1 MNDAVSTMTGC
12 LFSADQAT
20 AVASSAAAL
29 VAAMALYF
37 ARWYY
42 ISEQRGRLHQRL
54 LELNRMAVEHPR
66 VARDFF
72 ALRYASAPTFFA
84 TAAKQGRRY
93 HALRAYVLYR
103 LNVYEEAFCAT
114 QGPYA
119 SSTRH
124 GRAWQRYIKE
134 GFEHPLIQE
143 LFVQTA
149 DQFDEDFVRFVV
161 RHELPGGDQYRE
173 SGSNQ
178 R

>member
-20 AVASSAAAL
+20 AVASSSAAL

-72 ALRYASAPTFFA
+72 ALRYASAPTFLQPQQSKDDA
-84 TAAKQGRRY
+84 TMPSEPMFYTG
-93 HALRAYVLYR
+93 
-103 LNVYEEAFCAT
+103 
-114 QGPYA
+114 
-119 SSTRH
+119 
-124 GRAWQRYIKE
+124 
-134 GFEHPLIQE
+134 
-143 LFVQTA
+143 
-149 DQFDEDFVRFVV
+149 
-161 RHELPGGDQYRE
+161 
-173 SGSNQ
+173 
-178 R
+178 